1 MQQAASVPAPGE
13 AAGDPLAL
21 GRSVRFT
28 KTAGESDVYL
38 FAGVSGDLGPNHVD
52 EEYMRKARC
61 GRRIAH
67 GVLLI
72 GYMSTCSTKLIESA
86 GNEPTVSDDAYDH
99 VRFVRPVFIGDTV
112 TGDVHG
118 DRMRR
123 PERRDPVRRGS
134 PQPER
139 RCCHRRHAH
148 PAAGLI
154 MTATRIGAEYGEEH
168 NLLSCARTPRPA
180 SGRRSRP
187 GCAVAGPAARA
198 GRSSPGC
205 WPRSAR

>member
-72 GYMSTCSTKLIESA
+72 G
-86 GNEPTVSDDAYDH
+86 SDH
-99 VRFVRPVFIGDTV
+99 
-112 TGDVHG
+112 
-118 DRMRR
+118 DRHQDRGR
-123 PERRDPVRRGS
+123 VRRRT
-134 PQPER
+134 QPAFV
-139 RCCHRRHAH
+139 C
-148 PAAGLI
+148 PNAAP
-154 MTATRIGAEYGEEH
+154 
-168 NLLSCARTPRPA
+168 CF
-180 SGRRSRP
+180 
-187 GCAVAGPAARA
+187 
-198 GRSSPGC
+198 
-205 WPRSAR
+205 W